1 MLKSMRSVLWC
12 RMILHLSDL
21 HFGTEKIAC
30 IHAIQRF
37 CQTHSLEAVVVSG
50 DLTQRA
56 RYHQFYAC
64 KQFLEHLNIP
74 YLVIPGNHD
83 IPLYHLWNRFFS
95 PFARYQLFFGRMESV
110 LETDHFFVMGLNS
123 IRRRY
128 HTKGHISIEQIQSI
142 DQMLKHAPTDKLKLV
157 VAHQPFYSPPDDPH
171 GIKDCPVLGKTA
183 LKMWG
188 QSGLN
193 GLLHG
198 HLHQSAVYDLNLI
211 YQLQSAHPILEIHA
225 GTATS
230 NRLHHGLPNSFNV
243 IENNLDVIPYYFS
256 EQHQDFV
263 IDEMKL
269 ELIIKV

>member
-1 MLKSMRSVLWC
+1 
-12 RMILHLSDL
+12 MILHLSDL
-21 HFGTEKIAC
+21 HFGTEKIEC
-30 IHAIQRF
+30 IDAIRKF
-37 CQTHSLEAVVVSG
+37 CNLHSPEAVVVSG

-56 RYHQFYAC
+56 RFKQFYAC
-64 KQFLEHLNIP
+64 KQFLESLQLP

-83 IPLYHLWNRFFS
+83 IPLYHLWNRFFN
-95 PFARYQLFFGRMESV
+95 PFRRYQWFFGKMETV
-110 LETDHFFVMGLNS
+110 LETEHFFVVGVNS

-128 HTKGHISIEQIQSI
+128 HTKGHISIEQIQYI
-142 DQMLKHAPTDKLKLV
+142 DQILKNAPPYKLKLV

-188 QSGLN
+188 KSGLN

-211 YQLQSAHPILEIHA
+211 YQLQSHHPVLEIHA

-230 NRLHHGLPNSFNV
+230 YRLHQGLPNSFNV
-243 IENNLDVIPYYFS
+243 IENNMDVTPYYFS
-256 EQHQDFV
+256 EQLQEFV
-263 IDEMKL
+263 IDQTKQG
-269 ELIIKV
+269 LIVKA